1 MGKLVIF
8 EIGEGSFETGF
19 PVKIRI
25 GENNQPHFAEI
36 SGRFPP
42 ALEIPQTYYEWQSAY
57 YQLPGNW
64 LITVPETQITNVST
78 TEVCDAAAK
87 KFQTTFNNWLNQ
99 PSVRKLERQF
109 LQKIG
114 EWHNV
119 RFILETQ
126 DSLLRK
132 LPWHLWEVF
141 HTSHIQPEV
150 VISSEYAPAKI
161 KLKSPVKILAI
172 LGNSEDIDIQPD
184 LQALTA
190 KLPSAIIE
198 PLLQPSRQEIVNK
211 LWHQS
216 WDILFFAGHSC
227 SQEGDSWGE
236 IQINDHET
244 LSLLQLRHA
253 LGYAVKKGLK
263 LAIFNSCD
271 GLGLARNLADLRI
284 PYTIV
289 MRESVPDVVAQHFL
303 EYFLT
308 VFASGES
315 LYISVQQA
323 RVRLQEELEHQYPC
337 ASWIPVIFQNPAAAP
352 LKYPQPRNL
361 QKIALQSIVATILLV
376 ISGTLGWLTYQ
387 EMKLRNRFS
396 DGEKILFNS
405 TINLDKEAA
414 RKAFWWKNYHQAIK
428 KYTTYLQEYPNDPE
442 ARIYLENAKIGHK
455 RLIKIGVAVPIG
467 SNPSVAQ
474 EILRGVA
481 QAQQEINNDGGVN
494 GKFLRIRI
502 ANDDN
507 NPEIA
512 QQVAY
517 RFVKNADI
525 LAVVGHNSSDASV
538 PAANIYQAG
547 KLVMISPTSS
557 SRRLT
562 DRQDR
567 THGNYIYRTVTSF
580 TTIAETLAEYAKNTR
595 KSRIVICSDSKA
607 TDQSFEQ
614 AFVNAI
620 NSHNLEL
627 VNDINCDFAAD
638 DFQGERII
646 QRAIERKVTTIMLN
660 PQVDRI
666 NQAIEIAKANQGKLF
681 LLGNPSLE
689 TKKTLATGNDVN
701 GMVIAVPWKIDVFHH
716 QEFMQN
722 ANRLWGQQSLITW
735 RTAMAFDA
743 TKTVAVAIQK
753 KGSRRV
759 DVQRALSDNFS
770 ILGVTGTIK
779 FLSWGDRIGNNE
791 APGKNGSEKAVLVQI
806 QPDPQAPT
814 GYNFV
819 LK

>member
-25 GENNQPHFAEI
+25 GEDGKPHFAEI

-42 ALEIPQTYYEWQSAY
+42 NLEIPQTYYEWQSAY
-57 YQLPGNW
+57 YNLPGNW

-78 TEVCDAAAK
+78 TEVCDTAAQ
-87 KFQTTFNNWLNQ
+87 KFQSSFNDWLNQ

-114 EWHNV
+114 EWDNV

-126 DSLLRK
+126 DSLLRR
-132 LPWHLWEVF
+132 LPWHLWEIF

-150 VISSEYAPAKI
+150 VIGSEYKPSKI
-161 KLKSPVKILAI
+161 QLKSPVKILAI
-172 LGNSEDIDIQPD
+172 LGNSEGIDIQPD

-190 KLPSAIIE
+190 KLPGAIIE
-198 PLLQPSRQEIVNK
+198 PLLQPSRQEIVHK

-227 SQEGDSWGE
+227 SQDGDSWGE
-236 IQINDHET
+236 IQINDNES
-244 LSLLQLRHA
+244 LSILQLRHS

-289 MRESVPDVVAQHFL
+289 MREPVPDIVAQHFL

-315 LYISVQQA
+315 LYTSVQQA
-323 RVRLQEELEHQYPC
+323 RVRLQEELENQYPC
-337 ASWIPVIFQNPAAAP
+337 ASWIPVIFQNPAAAL

-361 QKIALQSIVATILLV
+361 QKIALHSVIATILLV
-376 ISGTLGWLTYQ
+376 IMGAVLWLSLK
-387 EMKLRNRFS
+387 EIKLQNRFS
-396 DGEKILFNS
+396 YGERILFS
-405 TINLDKEAA
+405 SVINLDKEKAI
-414 RKAFWWKNYHQAIK
+414 KAFWWKNYNQAIK
-428 KYTTYLQEYPNDPE
+428 KFTTYLQEYPNDPE
-442 ARIYLENAKIGHK
+442 ARIYLENAKIGNK
-455 RLIKIGVAVPIG
+455 EVIKIGVAVPIG
-467 SNPSVAQ
+467 SNPPVAQ

-494 GKFLRIRI
+494 GKFLQVQI

-512 QQVAY
+512 QQVAQK
-517 RFVKNADI
+517 FVNNADI
-525 LAVVGHNSSDASV
+525 LAVVGHNSSDASL
-538 PAANIYQAG
+538 PASNIYQAG

-557 SRRLT
+557 STKLT

-567 THGNYIYRTVTSF
+567 TNGNYIYRTVISF
-580 TTIAETLAEYAKNTR
+580 TATAEALAEYAR
-595 KSRIVICSDSKA
+595 KTGKIRILICSDSKA
-607 TDQSFEQ
+607 ADQSFEQ
-614 AFVNAI
+614 VFVNAM
-620 NSHNLEL
+620 NTRNLEL
-627 VNDINCDFAAD
+627 INDIKCDFAAD
-638 DFQGERII
+638 NFQGEKII
-646 QRAIERKVTTIMLN
+646 QSAIEQKVSTILLN

-666 NQAIEIAKANQGKLF
+666 NQAIELAKSNQGKFL

-689 TKKTLATGNDVN
+689 TKKTLAAGDAVN
-701 GMVIAVPWKIDVFHH
+701 GMIMAVPWKIDVLYN
-716 QEFMQN
+716 QEFVQN
-722 ANRLWGQQSLITW
+722 ANRLWGEQNLITW

-743 TKTVAVAIQK
+743 TKTVAIAIQK
-753 KGSRRV
+753 KGSTRIGI
-759 DVQRALSDNFS
+759 QQALSNNFS
-770 ILGVTGTIK
+770 FSGVTGTIK
-779 FLSWGDRIGNNE
+779 FLSWGDRIGDRI
-791 APGKNGSEKAVLVQI
+791 GKAVLVQI
-806 QPDPQAPT
+806 QPDSTTPT

-819 LK
+819 PK

>member
-25 GENNQPHFAEI
+25 GEDGKPHFAEI
-36 SGRFPP
+36 SGRFPS

-57 YQLPGNW
+57 YKLPGNW
-64 LITVPETQITNVST
+64 LITVPQTQITNVST
-78 TEVCDAAAK
+78 TEVCDTAAQ
-87 KFQTTFNNWLNQ
+87 KFQSSFNDWLNQ

-114 EWHNV
+114 EWDNV

-126 DSLLRK
+126 DSLLRR
-132 LPWHLWEVF
+132 LPWHLWEIF
-141 HTSHIQPEV
+141 HTTHIQPEV
-150 VISSEYAPAKI
+150 VISSEYKPSKI
-161 KLKSPVKILAI
+161 QLKTPVKILAI
-172 LGNSEDIDIQPD
+172 LGNSEGIDIQPD

-190 KLPSAIIE
+190 KLPGAIIE

-211 LWHQS
+211 LWNQS

-236 IQINDHET
+236 IQINDNES
-244 LSLLQLRHA
+244 LSLLQLRHS

-289 MRESVPDVVAQHFL
+289 MREPVPDIVAQHFL

-315 LYISVQQA
+315 LYTSVQQA
-323 RVRLQEELEHQYPC
+323 RVRLQEELENQYPC
-337 ASWIPVIFQNPAAAP
+337 ASWIPVIFQNPAAAL

-361 QKIALQSIVATILLV
+361 QKIAVQSIIATMSLV
-376 ISGTLGWLTYQ
+376 IIGAVFWLSLK
-387 EMKLRNRFS
+387 EIKLQNRFS
-396 DGEKILFNS
+396 YGDKILFS
-405 TINLDKEAA
+405 SLTNLDKPEAV
-414 RKAFWWKNYHQAIK
+414 KLFWWKNYHQAIRRF
-428 KYTTYLQEYPNDPE
+428 TTYLQEYPHDPE
-442 ARIYLENAKIGHK
+442 ARIYLENAKIANK
-455 RLIKIGVAVPIG
+455 EVIKIGVAVPIG
-467 SNPSVAQ
+467 NNPLVAQ

-494 GKFLRIRI
+494 SKFLQIQI

-512 QQVAY
+512 KEIAH

-538 PAANIYQAG
+538 PAADIYQAG

-557 SRRLT
+557 STKLT

-567 THGNYIYRTVTSF
+567 THGNYIYRTVISF
-580 TTIAETLAEYAKNTR
+580 NATAEALAEYAKNT
-595 KSRIVICSDSKA
+595 KNSKIVICSDSKA
-607 TDQSFEQ
+607 TDQSFDR
-614 AFVNAI
+614 AFVNAM
-620 NSHNLEL
+620 NSRNLEL
-627 VNDINCDFAAD
+627 VNDINCDFAAEN
-638 DFQGERII
+638 FQSEKII
-646 QRAIERKVTTIMLN
+646 QNAIEQNVNTILLN

-666 NQAIEIAKANQGKLF
+666 NQALEIAKSNQGKLL

-689 TKKTLATGNDVN
+689 TQKTIAAGNAVN
-701 GMVIAVPWKIDVFHH
+701 GMILAVPWNINVADN
-716 QEFMQN
+716 QEFVQN
-722 ANRLWGQQSLITW
+722 AKHLWGEQSLITW
-735 RTAMAFDA
+735 RTATAFDA
-743 TKTVAVAIQK
+743 TKTVAIAIQK
-753 KGSRRV
+753 KGSTRI
-759 DVQRALSDNFS
+759 DIEKALTNNFS
-770 ILGVTGTIK
+770 FPGVTGTIK
-779 FLSWGDRIGNNE
+779 FLSWGDRTGDRIG
-791 APGKNGSEKAVLVQI
+791 KAVIVQI
-806 QPDPQAPT
+806 QPDSTTPT

-819 LK
+819 PK